1 MLNKICHILLAWIDR
16 FYLIL
21 KLANEQFEIQE
32 RLKEKGYQD
41 WQIVKM
47 NIEKLKA
54 RGGNKDVIRSLLSIT
69 PDEYA
74 KIHYVKDL
82 YESEVKL

>member
-1 MLNKICHILLAWIDR
+1 MNKLCHILFFWIDR
-16 FYLIL
+16 FYIFL
-21 KLANEQFEIQE
+21 KLTNERFEIEE
-32 RLKEKGYQD
+32 RLKEKGYKD

-54 RGGNKDVIRSLLSIT
+54 RGNNGDVIRSLYSIT

-74 KIHYVKDL
+74 KLHYVKDL
-82 YESEVKL
+82 YESEQQ